1 MPASLS
7 RPSRTVAAAEAAGCL
22 FRDAG
27 RVELNSQEHFCL
39 SWERWAEELAAAV
52 AARQPWP
59 LPPQSHEAPAPLLR
73 LAEAAMNAF
82 AAVWSGEVECQ
93 RLLRQVQDLQ
103 SQARSSAGNP
113 ARGAAAQAP
122 LGEKEQQLAKALLQE
137 EQEVWRLRE
146 REKALSEQLAA
157 ARASARKLK
166 EQWAQQG
173 ASDLERQAALQAA
186 KRHEMAA
193 KQQFQD
199 REAEIQ
205 SLRQSFQE
213 LSGQLAKKDAVQ
225 ASLSKQIRQLNMQLQ
240 QSEQQRERLL
250 SDLQDYLLAMREK
263 FDAPT
268 PLAAPAAPL
277 PLPARALRS
286 PKSPRSARSPE
297 RPRSLSP
304 SRSESP
310 TRGFAM
316 R

>member
-1 MPASLS
+1 
-7 RPSRTVAAAEAAGCL
+7 
-22 FRDAG
+22 
-27 RVELNSQEHFCL
+27 
-39 SWERWAEELAAAV
+39 
-52 AARQPWP
+52 
-59 LPPQSHEAPAPLLR
+59 
-73 LAEAAMNAF
+73 
-82 AAVWSGEVECQ
+82 
-93 RLLRQVQDLQ
+93 
-103 SQARSSAGNP
+103 
-113 ARGAAAQAP
+113 
-122 LGEKEQQLAKALLQE
+122 
-137 EQEVWRLRE
+137 EVWRLRE

-250 SDLQDYLLAMREK
+250 SDLQD
-263 FDAPT
+263 
-268 PLAAPAAPL
+268 
-277 PLPARALRS
+277 
-286 PKSPRSARSPE
+286 
-297 RPRSLSP
+297 
-304 SRSESP
+304 
-310 TRGFAM
+310 
-316 R
+316 